1 MSDEITYQ
9 FRAGT
14 RIPKGA
20 TPAGVMQERD
30 RIEHDYGKVT
40 IKTAADAVVAHPEKF
55 PVLRSFGP
63 PDSETAM
70 RDGIERG
77 IRTAFQSVIIQR
89 IEPKQKVV
97 ARQVRVIHSVKDSGG
112 DLVYRPIEA
121 IRQEPDQRKYLIG
134 QLRRDAELFADKM
147 RDVLAEI
154 EEAS

>member
-1 MSDEITYQ
+1 MSGDIRYQ

-20 TPAGVMQERD
+20 TPDAVMEERD
-30 RIEHDYGKVT
+30 RIEHDYGKAT
-40 IKTAADAVVAHPEKF
+40 IKNAAAAVLAHPEKY

-63 PDSETAM
+63 ADSEAAL

-77 IRTAFQSVIIQR
+77 IRAAFQSVIIQR

-97 ARQVRVIHSVKDSGG
+97 ARQVRVIHSVQDADG
-112 DLVYRPIEA
+112 DLVYRPIQA

-134 QLRRDAELFADKM
+134 QLRRDAELFADRM
-147 RDVLAEI
+147 RDTLAEI